1 MRVAARVI
9 SVRVYDAARPANES
23 CRCTDNNEHA
33 TNTVPVLRD
42 DRPMTSRPLAILSLL
57 AVMVVWGSTFVVT
70 KSAMAEL
77 PPLTM
82 AFVRV
87 CIGALVLAPFAIP
100 RMRAS
105 HVGLPWKRIW
115 AMSLIGV
122 ALYYVVFNSSLA
134 YTSASQGALVQ
145 SSIPAVTALIAVL
158 WLRESASPV
167 RVFGIVLSMVG
178 VIVVFATGNADSSG
192 AAPAPI
198 LGNLLMFASVVC
210 WGWYTSLAKRVADCD
225 SIVITTWVTAIGAA
239 MLMPLAA
246 IELWDRALPNPSA
259 QAWLGVAYLGV
270 FASGAGYLLYNYAL
284 KKMAASQVG
293 VFTNLIPIVGV
304 LTGVVALGEPLAW
317 QAIVGGAIVMVGVWL
332 TTRS

>member
-1 MRVAARVI
+1 MPRAPQTSPV
-9 SVRVYDAARPANES
+9 DAPTTTNP
-23 CRCTDNNEHA
+23 A
-33 TNTVPVLRD
+33 TNEMLALRD
-42 DRPMTSRPLAILSLL
+42 DPTMSSRPLAIASLL

-70 KSAMAEL
+70 KSALAEL

-100 RMRAS
+100 RARAS
-105 HVGLPWKRIW
+105 GVALPWQRIW
-115 AMSLIGV
+115 AMGFIGV
-122 ALYYVVFNSSLA
+122 ALYYVLFNSSLA

-158 WLRESASPV
+158 WLREPASPI
-167 RVFGIVLSMVG
+167 RVFGIALSIIGVL
-178 VIVVFATGNADSSG
+178 VVFAGSSADTSG
-192 AAPAPI
+192 MASAPI

-210 WGWYTSLAKRVADCD
+210 WGWYTSLAKRVAEFD
-225 SIVITTWVTAIGAA
+225 SIVITTWVAAIGAA
-239 MLMPLAA
+239 LLLPLAV
-246 IELWDRALPNPSA
+246 IELWGRALPTPSA

-293 VFTNLIPIVGV
+293 VFTNLIPVVGV
-304 LTGVVALGEPLAW
+304 ITGVIALGEPLAW
-317 QAIVGGAIVMVGVWL
+317 QAIAGGVIVMLGVWL
-332 TTRS
+332 TTRN